1 MVVHP
6 VNSPESSSD
15 VVCLLDTDEELVRR
29 VADLLTSTG
38 ADVRIFRTGQAML
51 AEGGLQ
57 PLCVVAV
64 MRLPDM
70 TGVELIE
77 ALRHRGVAS
86 PVILLSAESDVA
98 TAVSAMRAGALD
110 FIEKPHVDR
119 LLAWHV
125 RRLLESRDVPSA
137 DRPD

>member
-6 VNSPESSSD
+6 LNSHEASSD
-15 VVCLLDTDEELVRR
+15 IVYLLDTDEALVRR
-29 VADLLTSTG
+29 LADLLAPMG
-38 ADVRIFRTGQAML
+38 ADVRIFRSGQAML
-51 AEGGLQ
+51 TDLDLQ
-57 PLCVVAV
+57 PLCVVAE

-70 TGVELIE
+70 TGVELIG
-77 ALRHRGVAS
+77 ALRRRGVTA

-125 RRLLESRDVPSA
+125 RRLLEGRDIPAS
-137 DRPD
+137 DRSD

>member
-6 VNSPESSSD
+6 LNSPEASSD
-15 VVCLLDTDEELVRR
+15 IVYLLDTDETLLRR
-29 VADLLTSTG
+29 LGDLLTPMG
-38 ADVRIFRTGQAML
+38 ADVRIFGSGQAML
-51 AEGGLQ
+51 ADLDLQ
-57 PLCVVAV
+57 PLCVVAE

-70 TGVELIE
+70 TGVELIG
-77 ALRHRGVAS
+77 ALRRRGVNA

-125 RRLLESRDVPSA
+125 RRLLDSREIPAA
-137 DRPD
+137 DGSD

>member
-6 VNSPESSSD
+6 LNSHEASSD
-15 VVCLLDTDEELVRR
+15 IVYLLDTDEPLARR
-29 VADLLTSTG
+29 LADLLAPIG
-38 ADVRIFRTGQAML
+38 AEVRILGSGQAML
-51 AEGGLQ
+51 AEPDLQ
-57 PLCVVAV
+57 PLCVVAE

-70 TGVELIE
+70 TGVELIG
-77 ALRHRGVAS
+77 ALRRRGVAA

-125 RRLLESRDVPSA
+125 RRLLDSREIPAA
-137 DRPD
+137 DGSD

>member
-6 VNSPESSSD
+6 LNSHEASSD
-15 VVCLLDTDEELVRR
+15 IVYLLDTDEPLARR
-29 VADLLTSTG
+29 LADLLAPIG
-38 ADVRIFRTGQAML
+38 AEVRILGSGQAML
-51 AEGGLQ
+51 AEPDLQ
-57 PLCVVAV
+57 PLCVVAE

-70 TGVELIE
+70 TGVELIG
-77 ALRHRGVAS
+77 ALRRRGVTA

-98 TAVSAMRAGALD
+98 TAVSTMRAGALD

-125 RRLLESRDVPSA
+125 RRLLDSREIPAA
-137 DRPD
+137 DGSD